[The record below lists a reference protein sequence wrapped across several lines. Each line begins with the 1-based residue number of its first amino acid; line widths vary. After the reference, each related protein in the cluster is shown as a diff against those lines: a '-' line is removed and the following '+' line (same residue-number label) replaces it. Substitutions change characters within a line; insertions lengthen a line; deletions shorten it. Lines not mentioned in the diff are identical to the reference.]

1 MNNIPETGLGSIEF
15 VKRLE
20 LYWGY
25 QKKEM
30 VIGDGIKQYNGMDNG
45 DCNTK
50 PDDENYFEQSC
61 LETLKHQWTCDRFGT
76 HWKERQPCQDMW
88 KQNMCKKK

>member
-1 MNNIPETGLGSIEF
+1 
-15 VKRLE
+15 
-20 LYWGY
+20 
-25 QKKEM
+25 M

-61 LETLKHQWTCDRFGT
+61 LEKFQAPMDLRQIWYSLKGT
-76 HWKERQPCQDMW
+76 TTMSRHVKTKYVQEEIANICEKIFTPW
-88 KQNMCKKK
+88 

>member
-1 MNNIPETGLGSIEF
+1 
-15 VKRLE
+15 
-20 LYWGY
+20 
-25 QKKEM
+25 M

-76 HWKERQPCQDMW
+76 H
-88 KQNMCKKK
+88 